1 MRAPAPA
8 PQSPGP
14 TQAEQTAVG
23 TRAPRP
29 HLPDLDEITR
39 RVYALMLED
48 LRLDHARRSGGQP

>member
-1 MRAPAPA
+1 MRAPAPG
-8 PQSPGP
+8 PQSPGSA
-14 TQAEQTAVG
+14 QGEQTAVG
-23 TRAPRP
+23 TRAPRS